1 MKNSEDFNQLWKN
14 AGILFGITLVAGILL
29 GFVHEL
35 TKEPIAYQQELKIQK
50 ACGAVFSDAASFEA
64 VALPGQD
71 SSLTESDTVGS
82 SEQNGSTANGFAM
95 EELNM
100 EGAEIGMVYRALAE
114 NGEVLGYVINTTGK
128 EGYGGD
134 IELMLGIRMDGTL
147 NGVSILSISETPGLG
162 MRAGEVLVPQFAGRQ
177 VSSFTY
183 VKTGAV
189 TEDQIDAIS
198 GATITT
204 AAFTQA
210 VNAGLSYFN
219 VMLKEGEY

>member
-1 MKNSEDFNQLWKN
+1 MKNSEDFKQLWKN
-14 AGILFGITLVAGILL
+14 AGILFGITLAAGILL

-35 TKEPIAYQQELKIQK
+35 TIEPIAYQQELKIQK
-50 ACGAVFSDAASFEA
+50 ACSTVFADAASFEA
-64 VALPGQD
+64 VASPEL
-71 SSLTESDTVGS
+71 
-82 SEQNGSTANGFAM
+82 NGSITNGSAM
-95 EELNM
+95 EELNL
-100 EGAEIGMVYRALAE
+100 EGAQIGTVYRAVSE

-134 IELMLGIRMDGTL
+134 IELMLGIRMDGTI

-162 MRAGEVLVPQFAGRQ
+162 MRAGEVLVPQFAGRK

-189 TEDQIDAIS
+189 SEDQIDAIS

-204 AAFTQA
+204 GAFTQA

>member
-1 MKNSEDFNQLWKN
+1 MKNSEDFKQLWKN

-29 GFVHEL
+29 GFIHEL

-50 ACGAVFSDAASFEA
+50 ACSAVFADASSFEA
-64 VALPGQD
+64 LTMPEAPASQASGAIGSPEQD
-71 SSLTESDTVGS
+71 
-82 SEQNGSTANGFAM
+82 GSTV
-95 EELNM
+95 EELNL
-100 EGAEIGMVYRALAE
+100 EGAEIGMVYRALSE
-114 NGEVLGYVINTTGK
+114 TGELLGYVINTTGK

-134 IELMLGIRMDGTL
+134 IGLMMGIRMDGTL

-204 AAFTQA
+204 GAFTQA

>member
-1 MKNSEDFNQLWKN
+1 MKNKEDMIQMWKN
-14 AGILFGITLVAGILL
+14 AGILFGITLAAGILL

-35 TKEPIAYQQELKIQK
+35 TKEPIAYQQELKVQR
-50 ACGAVFSDAASFEA
+50 ACSAVFADAVSFETA
-64 VALPGQD
+64 ALAEGD
-71 SSLTESDTVGS
+71 SASQE
-82 SEQNGSTANGFAM
+82 EQAEQFHP
-95 EELNM
+95 
-100 EGAEIGMVYRALAE
+100 EGVEIGTIYRALSE
-114 NGEVLGYVINTTGK
+114 EGELLGYVIGCTAK

-162 MRAGEVLVPQFAGRQ
+162 MRAEEVLVPQFAGRQ

-189 TEDQIDAIS
+189 GEEQIDAIS
-198 GATITT
+198 GATVTT
-204 AAFTQA
+204 SAFTQA

-219 VMLKEGEY
+219 IMLKGGEY

>member
-1 MKNSEDFNQLWKN
+1 MRNREDMMQMWKN
-14 AGILFGITLVAGILL
+14 AGILFGITLIAGILL

-35 TKEPIAYQQELKIQK
+35 TKEPIAYQQELKVQR
-50 ACGAVFSDAASFEA
+50 ACSAVFADAASFEA
-64 VALPGQD
+64 TTLPVGDLD
-71 SSLTESDTVGS
+71 SQFSAAYTDMP
-82 SEQNGSTANGFAM
+82 EQMVLHPKGV
-95 EELNM
+95 
-100 EGAEIGMVYRALAE
+100 EIGTIIYRALSVD
-114 NGEVLGYVINTTGK
+114 GELLGYVISTTSK

-162 MRAGEVLVPQFAGRQ
+162 MRAEEVLVPQFEDRQ

-189 TEDQIDAIS
+189 SEDQIDAIS

-204 AAFTQA
+204 NAFTRA

-219 VMLKEGEY
+219 AMLKEGED

>member
-1 MKNSEDFNQLWKN
+1 MKNSEDFKQLWKN
-14 AGILFGITLVAGILL
+14 VGILFGITLAAGILL

-35 TKEPIAYQQELKIQK
+35 TKQPIAYQQELKIQK
-50 ACGAVFSDAASFEA
+50 ACSAVFADAASFETMDLLNEES
-64 VALPGQD
+64 V
-71 SSLTESDTVGS
+71 SLESGFIGS
-82 SEQNGSTANGFAM
+82 SEHNGGTTNGSAM
-95 EELNM
+95 EELNL
-100 EGAEIGMVYRALAE
+100 EGVEIGTVYRALSE
-114 NGEVLGYVINTTGK
+114 NGELLGYVINTIGK

-204 AAFTQA
+204 GAFTQA

-219 VMLKEGEY
+219 IMLKGGEY

>member
-1 MKNSEDFNQLWKN
+1 MKNSEDFKQLGKN
-14 AGILFGITLVAGILL
+14 AGILFSITLVAGILL
-29 GFVHEL
+29 GFVYEL

-50 ACGAVFSDAASFEA
+50 ACSAVFSDAASFEA
-64 VALPGQD
+64 VALPEED

-82 SEQNGSTANGFAM
+82 PEQNGITAM
-95 EELNM
+95 EELNL
-100 EGAEIGMVYRALAE
+100 EGAEIGTVYRALAE

-189 TEDQIDAIS
+189 SEDQIDAIS

-204 AAFTQA
+204 GAFTQA